1 MTNTLEQIKDKVK
14 QHTIVPFNTQHITC
28 ESNKLIID
36 NKYTA
41 RNTKQLMDTLGIR
54 TNLTKEIFAK
64 PAENWDAIRTALSS
78 IDKNKQFACIV
89 DRHNNVNTLVTSSV
103 KENTELN
110 FDQRLD
116 ELFNTIDNNIN
127 HNLQRVEWNNETC
140 NVEVHT
146 TGGDDINCGL
156 GDLWKFGT
164 TSIIGHA
171 SQQFANYFLRLICSN
186 GMTTREQLAY
196 RVAAVS
202 KNIGK
207 QFLKFANNDTMI
219 SSIKPRV
226 DNLRGA
232 RASLYEVNCIANVL
246 NKEERERY
254 MPQYASIVADFANAG
269 HPIDSLSAK
278 RQKFVYTE
286 ENLYDVF
293 NLATNLA
300 SHERSVIGT
309 DAAMRLNKSAGDI
322 FTNGPNLTF
331 NVLDIYKN

>member
-1 MTNTLEQIKDKVK
+1 MTNTLEQIKEKVK
-14 QHTIVPFNTQHITC
+14 QHTIVPFSTQNITC
-28 ESNKLIID
+28 EANKLIISG
-36 NKYTA
+36 KYATTQ
-41 RNTKQLMDTLGIR
+41 TKQLMDTLGIR
-54 TNLTKEIFAK
+54 TNLSKEIFAK
-64 PAENWDAIRTALSS
+64 PAENWEAIRTALSS

-89 DRHNNVNTLVTSSV
+89 DRHNAVNTLITSSV
-103 KENTELN
+103 KENTQLN
-110 FDQRLD
+110 FDERLD
-116 ELFNTIDNNIN
+116 ELFNTIDENIN
-127 HNLQRVEWNNETC
+127 HNLQRVEWNDATC

-207 QFLKFANNDTMI
+207 QFLKFANNESVI
-219 SSIKPRV
+219 NSVKPRV
-226 DNLRGA
+226 DALRGA
-232 RASLYEVNCIANVL
+232 RASLYEVNCIANQL
-246 NKEERERY
+246 NKEDRDRY
-254 MPQYASIVADFANAG
+254 MPQYSSIIADFQNAG
-269 HPIDSLSAK
+269 HPIESFNAK
-278 RQKFVYTE
+278 RQKFVYTD

-300 SHERSVIGT
+300 SHERSVIGI
-309 DAAMRLNKSAGDI
+309 DSAMRLNKSAGEI
-322 FTNGPNLTF
+322 FTNGPNLKF